1 MQKTL
6 YILRHAKA
14 ETGLAHQDDHS
25 RKLVERGV
33 EAAQIVGAYM
43 FRQGI
48 KPAKVLCSDAVRT
61 HQTWSQIE
69 GIYPSPLN
77 VEFSRKVYLSS
88 ANEMVNLLSLLP
100 GTIPSVLLI
109 GHNPGVHQLCLKL
122 AKDGDEDLIDL
133 MHLKFPTCA
142 LASISL
148 GDIAWSDLAQARGL
162 LTDYVTPKMLAGIT
176 DD

>member
-14 ETGLAHQDDHS
+14 EAGHAHQDDHS
-25 RKLVERGV
+25 RKLVDRGF
-33 EAAQIVGAYM
+33 EAAQIMGAYM

-48 KPAKVLCSDAVRT
+48 KPAKVICSDAVRT

-69 GIYPSPLN
+69 GIYPTPLN
-77 VEFSRKVYLSS
+77 VEFSRKVYLAS
-88 ANEMVNLLSLLP
+88 AGEMLNQLALLP
-100 GTIPSVLLI
+100 ATIPSVLII

-122 AKDGDEDLIDL
+122 ATGGDEPLIDML
-133 MHLKFPTCA
+133 HLKFPTCA
-142 LASISL
+142 LAAIEL
-148 GDIAWSDLAQARGL
+148 GDIAWSHVHDARGTL
-162 LTDYVTPKMLAGIT
+162 SDLVTPKMLAGIT

>member
-43 FRQGI
+43 YRQGI

-69 GIYPSPLN
+69 GIYPAPLN

-88 ANEMVNLLSLLP
+88 ANEMLNLLSLLP
-100 GTIPSVLLI
+100 GQIPSVLLI
-109 GHNPGVHQLCLKL
+109 GHNPGVHQICLKL
-122 AKDGDEDLIDL
+122 AKEGDEDLLDM

-142 LASISL
+142 LASIKL
-148 GDIAWSDLAQARGL
+148 GDIAWSDIASAHGV
-162 LTDYVTPKMLAGIT
+162 LTDYVTPKMLAGIV